1 MKRTKLLLL
10 IIAFVMLVANSA
22 FADYSYTFNADTSSL
37 AGQTGYIELQYNPG
51 IAPGASSATVSNF
64 TSDITLFG
72 IAATNGDVTGQLPS
86 SVIINNTAGW
96 NDYYQQV
103 TFGSNLQFALN
114 LSGAAGNTF
123 ALSFY
128 GGENGTTPLLT
139 NDMTNGFAT
148 TIDVNTNGAVV
159 TNNSGQVSVA
169 ATPIPAAAW
178 LFGSG
183 LMGLA
188 GIRRN
193 MQKNG

>member
-10 IIAFVMLVANSA
+10 IIAFVVFAASSA

-51 IAPGASSATVSNF
+51 IAPGASNAVVSNYM
-64 TSDITLFG
+64 SDATLLGSAAIT
-72 IAATNGDVTGQLPS
+72 GDVTGQLPS
-86 SVIINNTAGW
+86 SVIINNTNAW

-103 TFGSNLQFALN
+103 TFGTNLKFDLN
-114 LSGAAGNTF
+114 LTGAAGNTF

-128 GGENGTTPLLT
+128 SANGTTPVLT
-139 NDMTNGFAT
+139 NDPNGFAT
-148 TIDVNTNGAVV
+148 TIDVNANGAVV
-159 TNNSGQVSVA
+159 NKLSDQVTVA
-169 ATPIPAAAW
+169 STPIPAAAW

-188 GIRRN
+188 GIRRKLQN
-193 MQKNG
+193 NG